1 MLSGVVGGV
10 LGSPLLVVALLNP
23 HATHEGLAIIQ
34 VLTVVMSYIS
44 QILVTPLMTIAFSLM
59 YYDER
64 VRKEAFDIELMMK
77 GLEGTQGQPVAATA
91 S

>member
-1 MLSGVVGGV
+1 
-10 LGSPLLVVALLNP
+10 
-23 HATHEGLAIIQ
+23 
-34 VLTVVMSYIS
+34 MSYIS

-77 GLEGTQGQPVAATA
+77 GLEGSQGQSAAATA